1 MSEAGAAGP
10 PAAPPGGI
18 PRLRPT
24 RAHSWRPRPRPG
36 QRSARPLGLLGPQD
50 GQGRA
55 GRHPEGPAGGCG
67 GGSSPSIRVSP
78 PRGGSAAA
86 AAATAPCA
94 AAGELR
100 GRAAPR
106 RVGRTRSRTGPPES
120 AEMSPFENKGLIL
133 GIMAGTAG
141 ISLMLIWYRKIRKP
155 GAAVHIPAFLDVG
168 NRLNSAGLQNEAPNE
183 QEAVMVLHGRQLQI
197 LEKLNGLLVS
207 VDELKREVKFLK
219 EAIPKLEELVRNELQ
234 GKGDV
239 QRVSP
244 SHRATKRRKAETA
257 SGATETTSSE
267 EAESEGGYLTAHTD
281 SEGDSEEEK
290 GCMKS
295 PNAIVKSE
303 EEELFDLLQQVDN
316 LHKGSE
322 DDKKEG
328 FRLLLEKDDEYE
340 NCVDFL
346 WRLARAYGDLFEMT
360 TDAEEKRKYVADGK
374 IKAEKAVQLDARSAE
389 SHQWFAIMC
398 GYMSQ
403 FESVQNKIRN
413 GYLFKEHLDKAIE
426 LKPQDPFLYY
436 LNGRWCYSVAQLSWI
451 EKKVA
456 AALFGTPPTS
466 TVEEALQNFLKAE
479 EMCPGY
485 SKYNYVYLAKCY
497 KDLGQKNNALKYCD
511 AALSVLSVTNEVG
524 IESDNL
530 LSCDR
535 CLVFGTRYCTVSNNI
550 MFHFLL

>member
-1 MSEAGAAGP
+1 
-10 PAAPPGGI
+10 
-18 PRLRPT
+18 
-24 RAHSWRPRPRPG
+24 
-36 QRSARPLGLLGPQD
+36 
-50 GQGRA
+50 
-55 GRHPEGPAGGCG
+55 
-67 GGSSPSIRVSP
+67 
-78 PRGGSAAA
+78 
-86 AAATAPCA
+86 
-94 AAGELR
+94 
-100 GRAAPR
+100 
-106 RVGRTRSRTGPPES
+106 
-120 AEMSPFENKGLIL
+120 MSPFENKGLIL

-155 GAAVHIPAFLDVG
+155 GAAVQIPAFLGVG
-168 NRLNSAGLQNEAPNE
+168 NRLNSVGWQNEAPNE
-183 QEAVMVLHGRQLQI
+183 QGAVMVLHGRQLQI

-207 VDELKREVKFLK
+207 VEELKREVTFLK
-219 EAIPKLEELVRNELQ
+219 EAIPKLEERVRNELQ

-257 SGATETTSSE
+257 SGTTETTSSE

-290 GCMKS
+290 KS
-295 PNAIVKSE
+295 PDNIVKSE
-303 EEELFDLLQQVDN
+303 EEEELFNLLQQVDN

-328 FRLLLEKDDEYE
+328 FRLLLEKNDKYE

-346 WRLARAYGDLFEMT
+346 WRLARAYADLFEIT
-360 TDAEEKRKYVADGK
+360 TDAEEKRNYFTNPRNFQCNKW
-374 IKAEKAVQLDARSAE
+374 EHL
-389 SHQWFAIMC
+389 FAIMC

-436 LNGRWCYSVAQLSWI
+436 LHGRWCYSVAQLSWI

-479 EMCPGY
+479 EMSPGY
-485 SKYNYVYLAKCY
+485 SKCNYVYLAKCY

-511 AALSVLSVTNEVG
+511 SALSILSVTNE
-524 IESDNL
+524 
-530 LSCDR
+530 
-535 CLVFGTRYCTVSNNI
+535 
-550 MFHFLL
+550 

>member
-1 MSEAGAAGP
+1 
-10 PAAPPGGI
+10 
-18 PRLRPT
+18 
-24 RAHSWRPRPRPG
+24 
-36 QRSARPLGLLGPQD
+36 
-50 GQGRA
+50 
-55 GRHPEGPAGGCG
+55 
-67 GGSSPSIRVSP
+67 
-78 PRGGSAAA
+78 
-86 AAATAPCA
+86 
-94 AAGELR
+94 
-100 GRAAPR
+100 
-106 RVGRTRSRTGPPES
+106 
-120 AEMSPFENKGLIL
+120 MSPFENKGLIL

-141 ISLMLIWYRKIRKP
+141 LSLVMIWYRKIRKP
-155 GAAVHIPAFLDVG
+155 GAAVRIHAFQDIG
-168 NRLNSAGLQNEAPNE
+168 NRIDSVGLQNEAPNE
-183 QEAVMVLHGRQLQI
+183 QGAVIVLHGRQLQI
-197 LEKLNGLLVS
+197 LEKLNGLLLS
-207 VDELKREVKFLK
+207 VDELKREVEFLK

-244 SHRATKRRKAETA
+244 SHRATRRRKAEAA
-257 SGATETTSSE
+257 SGARETTSSE

-290 GCMKS
+290 RCMKS
-295 PNAIVKSE
+295 PDAVVKSE
-303 EEELFDLLQQVDN
+303 EDEDLFNFLQQVDN

-328 FRLLLEKDDEYE
+328 FRLLLEKNEKYE

-360 TDAEEKRKYVADGK
+360 TDAEEKRKYFSNIRNLQSSKWEHFYCNDNV
-374 IKAEKAVQLDARSAE
+374 L
-389 SHQWFAIMC
+389 FAIMC

-479 EMCPGY
+479 EMHPGY
-485 SKYNYVYLAKCY
+485 SKCNYVYLAKCY
-497 KDLGQKNNALKYCD
+497 KDLGQKNNALKCCD
-511 AALSVLSVTNEVG
+511 SALSILSVTNE
-524 IESDNL
+524 
-530 LSCDR
+530 
-535 CLVFGTRYCTVSNNI
+535 
-550 MFHFLL
+550 

>member
-1 MSEAGAAGP
+1 
-10 PAAPPGGI
+10 
-18 PRLRPT
+18 
-24 RAHSWRPRPRPG
+24 
-36 QRSARPLGLLGPQD
+36 
-50 GQGRA
+50 
-55 GRHPEGPAGGCG
+55 
-67 GGSSPSIRVSP
+67 
-78 PRGGSAAA
+78 
-86 AAATAPCA
+86 
-94 AAGELR
+94 
-100 GRAAPR
+100 
-106 RVGRTRSRTGPPES
+106 
-120 AEMSPFENKGLIL
+120 MSPFENRGLIL

-141 ISLMLIWYRKIRKP
+141 ISLMLVWYRKIRKP
-155 GAAVHIPAFLDVG
+155 SASVPIPAFLDVG
-168 NRLNSAGLQNEAPNE
+168 NRLNSVGLQDEVPNE
-183 QEAVMVLHGRQLQI
+183 QGAVMVLHGRQLQI

-207 VDELKREVKFLK
+207 VDELKREVIFLK
-219 EAIPKLEELVRNELQ
+219 EAVPKLEELVRNELQ

-244 SHRATKRRKAETA
+244 SHRAAKRRKGETA
-257 SGATETTSSE
+257 TAATETTSSE

-290 GCMKS
+290 ECIKS
-295 PNAIVKSE
+295 SDAAVKSE
-303 EEELFDLLQQVDN
+303 EEEEELLNFLQQVDN

-328 FRLLLEKDDEYE
+328 FRLLFEKDDKYE

-360 TDAEEKRKYVADGK
+360 TDSEEKRKYVTDG
-374 IKAEKAVQLDARSAE
+374 EWARRAKWP
-389 SHQWFAIMC
+389 HLGFAIMC

-479 EMCPGY
+479 EMHPGY
-485 SKYNYVYLAKCY
+485 SKCNYVYLAKCY

-511 AALSVLSVTNEVG
+511 SALSILSVTNE
-524 IESDNL
+524 
-530 LSCDR
+530 
-535 CLVFGTRYCTVSNNI
+535 
-550 MFHFLL
+550 

>member
-1 MSEAGAAGP
+1 
-10 PAAPPGGI
+10 
-18 PRLRPT
+18 
-24 RAHSWRPRPRPG
+24 
-36 QRSARPLGLLGPQD
+36 
-50 GQGRA
+50 
-55 GRHPEGPAGGCG
+55 
-67 GGSSPSIRVSP
+67 
-78 PRGGSAAA
+78 
-86 AAATAPCA
+86 
-94 AAGELR
+94 
-100 GRAAPR
+100 
-106 RVGRTRSRTGPPES
+106 
-120 AEMSPFENKGLIL
+120 MSPFENKGLIL

-141 ISLMLIWYRKIRKP
+141 LSLVLIWYRKIRKLD
-155 GAAVHIPAFLDVG
+155 AAVRVRAFQDMG
-168 NRLNSAGLQNEAPNE
+168 NRLSSVGLQNEAPNE
-183 QEAVMVLHGRQLQI
+183 QGAVMVLHGRQLQI
-197 LEKLNGLLVS
+197 LEKLNGLLLS
-207 VDELKREVKFLK
+207 VDELKREVEFLK
-219 EAIPKLEELVRNELQ
+219 EAIPKLEELVRSELQ

-244 SHRATKRRKAETA
+244 SHRATRRRKAETA
-257 SGATETTSSE
+257 SGARETTSSE

-290 GCMKS
+290 RCVKS
-295 PNAIVKSE
+295 PDAMVKSE
-303 EEELFDLLQQVDN
+303 EEEEDLFNFLQQVDN

-328 FRLLLEKDDEYE
+328 FRLLLEKDDQYE

-346 WRLARAYGDLFEMT
+346 WRLARAYGDLFEMA
-360 TDAEEKRKYVADGK
+360 TDAEEKKKYFSIIRNLQFNK
-374 IKAEKAVQLDARSAE
+374 REHL
-389 SHQWFAIMC
+389 FAIMC

-479 EMCPGY
+479 EMRPGY

-511 AALSVLSVTNEVG
+511 SALSILSVTNE
-524 IESDNL
+524 
-530 LSCDR
+530 
-535 CLVFGTRYCTVSNNI
+535 
-550 MFHFLL
+550 

>member
-1 MSEAGAAGP
+1 
-10 PAAPPGGI
+10 
-18 PRLRPT
+18 
-24 RAHSWRPRPRPG
+24 
-36 QRSARPLGLLGPQD
+36 
-50 GQGRA
+50 
-55 GRHPEGPAGGCG
+55 
-67 GGSSPSIRVSP
+67 
-78 PRGGSAAA
+78 
-86 AAATAPCA
+86 
-94 AAGELR
+94 
-100 GRAAPR
+100 
-106 RVGRTRSRTGPPES
+106 
-120 AEMSPFENKGLIL
+120 MSPFENKGLIL

-141 ISLMLIWYRKIRKP
+141 ISLMLIWYRKSRKA
-155 GAAVHIPAFLDVG
+155 GAAVPVPAFLDVG
-168 NRLNSAGLQNEAPNE
+168 SRLNSVGLQNEAPND
-183 QEAVMVLHGRQLQI
+183 QAVVMVLHGRQLQI

-207 VDELKREVKFLK
+207 VDELKREVEFLK

-239 QRVSP
+239 QKVSP
-244 SHRATKRRKAETA
+244 SHRATKRRKAEAA
-257 SGATETTSSE
+257 SGAIETTSSE

-290 GCMKS
+290 GCIKL
-295 PNAIVKSE
+295 PDAIVKSE
-303 EEELFDLLQQVDN
+303 EEELFNLLQQVDN

-322 DDKKEG
+322 DDKREG
-328 FRLLLEKDDEYE
+328 FRLLLEKDDKYE

-346 WRLARAYGDLFEMT
+346 WRLTRAYGDLFEMT
-360 TDAEEKRKYVADGK
+360 TDAEEKRKYVTDGK
-374 IKAEKAVQLDARSAE
+374 QRKNVYVE
-389 SHQWFAIMC
+389 FAIMC

-479 EMCPGY
+479 EIRPGY
-485 SKYNYVYLAKCY
+485 SKCNYVYLAKCY

-511 AALSVLSVTNEVG
+511 SALSILSVTNE
-524 IESDNL
+524 
-530 LSCDR
+530 
-535 CLVFGTRYCTVSNNI
+535 
-550 MFHFLL
+550 

>member
-1 MSEAGAAGP
+1 
-10 PAAPPGGI
+10 
-18 PRLRPT
+18 
-24 RAHSWRPRPRPG
+24 
-36 QRSARPLGLLGPQD
+36 
-50 GQGRA
+50 
-55 GRHPEGPAGGCG
+55 
-67 GGSSPSIRVSP
+67 
-78 PRGGSAAA
+78 
-86 AAATAPCA
+86 
-94 AAGELR
+94 
-100 GRAAPR
+100 
-106 RVGRTRSRTGPPES
+106 
-120 AEMSPFENKGLIL
+120 MSPFENKGLIL

-141 ISLMLIWYRKIRKP
+141 LSLVLVWYRKIRKP
-155 GAAVHIPAFLDVG
+155 GAAVRIRAFQDIG
-168 NRLNSAGLQNEAPNE
+168 NKINCASLQNEAPNE
-183 QEAVMVLHGRQLQI
+183 QGAVMVLHGRQLQI
-197 LEKLNGLLVS
+197 LEKLNGLLLS
-207 VDELKREVKFLK
+207 VDELKREVEFLK
-219 EAIPKLEELVRNELQ
+219 EAIPKLEVLVRNELQ

-244 SHRATKRRKAETA
+244 SHRATRRRKADTA
-257 SGATETTSSE
+257 SGARETTSSE

-290 GCMKS
+290 RCMKS
-295 PNAIVKSE
+295 PDAIVKSE
-303 EEELFDLLQQVDN
+303 EDEELFNFLQQVDS

-328 FRLLLEKDDEYE
+328 FRLLLEKDYKYE

-360 TDAEEKRKYVADGK
+360 TDAEEKRKYVTDGK
-374 IKAEKAVQLDARSAE
+374 IKAEKAVQLDAGSAE

-436 LNGRWCYSVAQLSWI
+436 LNGRWCYSVAQLSWL

-456 AALFGTPPTS
+456 TALFGTPPTS

-479 EMCPGY
+479 EMHPGY
-485 SKYNYVYLAKCY
+485 SKCNYVYLAKCC

-511 AALSVLSVTNEVG
+511 SALSILSVTNEDK
-524 IESDNL
+524 EAQKDLEAL
-530 LSCDR
+530 L
-535 CLVFGTRYCTVSNNI
+535 LT
-550 MFHFLL
+550 LKL

>member
-1 MSEAGAAGP
+1 
-10 PAAPPGGI
+10 
-18 PRLRPT
+18 
-24 RAHSWRPRPRPG
+24 
-36 QRSARPLGLLGPQD
+36 
-50 GQGRA
+50 
-55 GRHPEGPAGGCG
+55 
-67 GGSSPSIRVSP
+67 
-78 PRGGSAAA
+78 
-86 AAATAPCA
+86 
-94 AAGELR
+94 
-100 GRAAPR
+100 
-106 RVGRTRSRTGPPES
+106 
-120 AEMSPFENKGLIL
+120 MSPFENKGLIL

-141 ISLMLIWYRKIRKP
+141 LSLVLIWYRKIRKP
-155 GAAVHIPAFLDVG
+155 GAALRMHALHVVG
-168 NRLNSAGLQNEAPNE
+168 NRINSVGLQNEASNE
-183 QEAVMVLHGRQLQI
+183 QGAVMVLHGRQLQI
-197 LEKLNGLLVS
+197 LEKLNGLLLS
-207 VDELKREVKFLK
+207 VDELKREVEFLK

-244 SHRATKRRKAETA
+244 SHRATRRRKAETA
-257 SGATETTSSE
+257 SGTRETTSSE

-290 GCMKS
+290 RCMK
-295 PNAIVKSE
+295 PPDAVVKSE
-303 EEELFDLLQQVDN
+303 EDEDLLSFLQQVDN

-322 DDKKEG
+322 DDKKKG
-328 FRLLLEKDDEYE
+328 FRLLIGKEDKYE

-360 TDAEEKRKYVADGK
+360 TDAEEKRKYVSDAHSWINTSWDG
-374 IKAEKAVQLDARSAE
+374 
-389 SHQWFAIMC
+389 FAIMC

-479 EMCPGY
+479 EMHPGY
-485 SKYNYVYLAKCY
+485 SKCNYVYLAKCY

-511 AALSVLSVTNEVG
+511 SALSILSVTNEDK
-524 IESDNL
+524 EAQKDLEAL
-530 LSCDR
+530 L
-535 CLVFGTRYCTVSNNI
+535 LT
-550 MFHFLL
+550 LKL

>member
-1 MSEAGAAGP
+1 
-10 PAAPPGGI
+10 
-18 PRLRPT
+18 
-24 RAHSWRPRPRPG
+24 
-36 QRSARPLGLLGPQD
+36 
-50 GQGRA
+50 
-55 GRHPEGPAGGCG
+55 
-67 GGSSPSIRVSP
+67 
-78 PRGGSAAA
+78 
-86 AAATAPCA
+86 
-94 AAGELR
+94 
-100 GRAAPR
+100 
-106 RVGRTRSRTGPPES
+106 
-120 AEMSPFENKGLIL
+120 MSPFENKGLIL

-141 ISLMLIWYRKIRKP
+141 LSLVLIWYRKIRKP
-155 GAAVHIPAFLDVG
+155 GAAVRVHAFQDIG
-168 NRLNSAGLQNEAPNE
+168 NRLNSMGLQNEAPNE
-183 QEAVMVLHGRQLQI
+183 QGAVVVLHGRQLQI
-197 LEKLNGLLVS
+197 LEKLNGLLLS
-207 VDELKREVKFLK
+207 VDELKREVEFLK

-244 SHRATKRRKAETA
+244 SHRATRRRRAETA
-257 SGATETTSSE
+257 SGARETTSSE
-267 EAESEGGYLTAHTD
+267 EAESEGGYLTAYTD

-290 GCMKS
+290 RCMKS
-295 PNAIVKSE
+295 PDAMVKSE
-303 EEELFDLLQQVDN
+303 EEEEDLFNFLQQVDN

-328 FRLLLEKDDEYE
+328 FRLLLEKDDKYE

-360 TDAEEKRKYVADGK
+360 TDAEEKRKYFSNIRNLQSNK
-374 IKAEKAVQLDARSAE
+374 WEHL
-389 SHQWFAIMC
+389 FAIMC

-479 EMCPGY
+479 EMHPGY

-511 AALSVLSVTNEVG
+511 SALSILSVTNEDK
-524 IESDNL
+524 EAQKDLEAL
-530 LSCDR
+530 L
-535 CLVFGTRYCTVSNNI
+535 LT
-550 MFHFLL
+550 LKL

>member
-1 MSEAGAAGP
+1 
-10 PAAPPGGI
+10 
-18 PRLRPT
+18 
-24 RAHSWRPRPRPG
+24 
-36 QRSARPLGLLGPQD
+36 
-50 GQGRA
+50 
-55 GRHPEGPAGGCG
+55 
-67 GGSSPSIRVSP
+67 
-78 PRGGSAAA
+78 
-86 AAATAPCA
+86 
-94 AAGELR
+94 
-100 GRAAPR
+100 
-106 RVGRTRSRTGPPES
+106 
-120 AEMSPFENKGLIL
+120 MSPFENKGLIL
-133 GIMAGTAG
+133 GVMAGTAG

-155 GAAVHIPAFLDVG
+155 GAAARMPAFLDVG
-168 NRLNSAGLQNEAPNE
+168 NRLNSVDLQNEAPNE
-183 QEAVMVLHGRQLQI
+183 QGAVMVLHGRQLQI
-197 LEKLNGLLVS
+197 LEKLNDLLVS

-234 GKGDV
+234 GKGDT

-244 SHRATKRRKAETA
+244 SHRATKRRKAETS
-257 SGATETTSSE
+257 SGAPETTSSE

-281 SEGDSEEEK
+281 SDGDSEEEK

-295 PNAIVKSE
+295 PNAIVQSE
-303 EEELFDLLQQVDN
+303 EEELFNLLQQVDN

-328 FRLLLEKDDEYE
+328 FRVLLEKDDKYE

-360 TDAEEKRKYVADGK
+360 TDAEEKRKYFFNPRNFQSNK
-374 IKAEKAVQLDARSAE
+374 WERL
-389 SHQWFAIMC
+389 FAIMC

-456 AALFGTPPTS
+456 TALFGTPPTS

-479 EMCPGY
+479 EMHPGY
-485 SKYNYVYLAKCY
+485 SKCNYVYLAKCY
-497 KDLGQKNNALKYCD
+497 KDLGQRSNALKYCD
-511 AALSVLSVTNEVG
+511 SALSILSVTNEVG
-524 IESDNL
+524 IESENL
-530 LSCDR
+530 FSCDH
-535 CLVFGTRYCTVSNNI
+535 CLV
-550 MFHFLL
+550 L

>member
-1 MSEAGAAGP
+1 
-10 PAAPPGGI
+10 
-18 PRLRPT
+18 
-24 RAHSWRPRPRPG
+24 
-36 QRSARPLGLLGPQD
+36 
-50 GQGRA
+50 
-55 GRHPEGPAGGCG
+55 
-67 GGSSPSIRVSP
+67 
-78 PRGGSAAA
+78 
-86 AAATAPCA
+86 
-94 AAGELR
+94 
-100 GRAAPR
+100 
-106 RVGRTRSRTGPPES
+106 
-120 AEMSPFENKGLIL
+120 MSPFENKGLIL

-155 GAAVHIPAFLDVG
+155 GAAVRIPSLIDVG
-168 NRLNSAGLQNEAPNE
+168 NRLNSLGLQNEASNE
-183 QEAVMVLHGRQLQI
+183 QGAVMVLHGRQLQI
-197 LEKLNGLLVS
+197 LEKLNGLLIS

-219 EAIPKLEELVRNELQ
+219 EAIPKLEELVRSELQ

-267 EAESEGGYLTAHTD
+267 EAESEGGYLTAQTD

-290 GCMKS
+290 GCTKS
-295 PNAIVKSE
+295 PDAIVKLEE
-303 EEELFDLLQQVDN
+303 EEELFNLLQQVDN

-328 FRLLLEKDDEYE
+328 FRLLLEKDEKYE
-340 NCVDFL
+340 NCADFL
-346 WRLARAYGDLFEMT
+346 WRLARAYGDQFEMT
-360 TDAEEKRKYVADGK
+360 TDAEEKRKYFSNPSNFQRDK
-374 IKAEKAVQLDARSAE
+374 WEHL
-389 SHQWFAIMC
+389 FAIMC

-479 EMCPGY
+479 EMHPGY

-511 AALSVLSVTNEVG
+511 SALSILSVTNEDK
-524 IESDNL
+524 EAQKDLEAL
-530 LSCDR
+530 L
-535 CLVFGTRYCTVSNNI
+535 LT
-550 MFHFLL
+550 LKL

>member
-1 MSEAGAAGP
+1 M
-10 PAAPPGGI
+10 AP
-18 PRLRPT
+18 L
-24 RAHSWRPRPRPG
+24 
-36 QRSARPLGLLGPQD
+36 
-50 GQGRA
+50 
-55 GRHPEGPAGGCG
+55 
-67 GGSSPSIRVSP
+67 
-78 PRGGSAAA
+78 
-86 AAATAPCA
+86 
-94 AAGELR
+94 
-100 GRAAPR
+100 
-106 RVGRTRSRTGPPES
+106 
-120 AEMSPFENKGLIL
+120 ENKGLIL

-141 ISLMLIWYRKIRKP
+141 LSLVLIWYRKIRKP
-155 GAAVHIPAFLDVG
+155 GAAVRVRAFQDIG
-168 NRLNSAGLQNEAPNE
+168 NRINSVVLQNEAPNE
-183 QEAVMVLHGRQLQI
+183 QGAVMVLHGRQLQI
-197 LEKLNGLLVS
+197 LEKLNGLLLS
-207 VDELKREVKFLK
+207 VDELKREVEFLK

-244 SHRATKRRKAETA
+244 SHRATRRRKAETA
-257 SGATETTSSE
+257 SDAKETTSSE

-290 GCMKS
+290 RCMKPS
-295 PNAIVKSE
+295 DAMVKSKE
-303 EEELFDLLQQVDN
+303 EEEDLFNFLQQVDN

-328 FRLLLEKDDEYE
+328 FRLLLEKDCKYE

-360 TDAEEKRKYVADGK
+360 TDAEEKRKYVIDGK
-374 IKAEKAVQLDARSAE
+374 IKAERAVQLDAGSAE

-479 EMCPGY
+479 EMHPGY
-485 SKYNYVYLAKCY
+485 SKCNYVYLAKCY

-511 AALSVLSVTNEVG
+511 SALSILSVTNEDK
-524 IESDNL
+524 EAQKDLEAL
-530 LSCDR
+530 L
-535 CLVFGTRYCTVSNNI
+535 LT
-550 MFHFLL
+550 LKL

>member
-1 MSEAGAAGP
+1 
-10 PAAPPGGI
+10 
-18 PRLRPT
+18 
-24 RAHSWRPRPRPG
+24 
-36 QRSARPLGLLGPQD
+36 
-50 GQGRA
+50 
-55 GRHPEGPAGGCG
+55 
-67 GGSSPSIRVSP
+67 
-78 PRGGSAAA
+78 
-86 AAATAPCA
+86 
-94 AAGELR
+94 
-100 GRAAPR
+100 
-106 RVGRTRSRTGPPES
+106 
-120 AEMSPFENKGLIL
+120 MSPFENKGLIL

-141 ISLMLIWYRKIRKP
+141 LSLVLVWYRKVRKP
-155 GAAVHIPAFLDVG
+155 GAALRVHAFHDIG
-168 NRLNSAGLQNEAPNE
+168 NRINSAGLQNEAPSE
-183 QEAVMVLHGRQLQI
+183 QGAVMVLHGRQLQI

-207 VDELKREVKFLK
+207 VDELKREVEFLK

-244 SHRATKRRKAETA
+244 SHRATRRRKAETA
-257 SGATETTSSE
+257 SGARETTSSE

-290 GCMKS
+290 RCMKS
-295 PNAIVKSE
+295 PDAIVKSE
-303 EEELFDLLQQVDN
+303 EDEDLFNFLQQVDS

-328 FRLLLEKDDEYE
+328 FRLLLEKDDKYE

-360 TDAEEKRKYVADGK
+360 TDAEEKRKYFSNVRNLQSN
-374 IKAEKAVQLDARSAE
+374 EWEHL
-389 SHQWFAIMC
+389 FAIMC

-436 LNGRWCYSVAQLSWI
+436 LNGRWCYSVAQLSWL

-479 EMCPGY
+479 EMHPGY
-485 SKYNYVYLAKCY
+485 SKCNYVYLAKCY

-511 AALSVLSVTNEVG
+511 SALSVLSVTNE
-524 IESDNL
+524 
-530 LSCDR
+530 
-535 CLVFGTRYCTVSNNI
+535 
-550 MFHFLL
+550 

>member
-1 MSEAGAAGP
+1 
-10 PAAPPGGI
+10 
-18 PRLRPT
+18 
-24 RAHSWRPRPRPG
+24 
-36 QRSARPLGLLGPQD
+36 
-50 GQGRA
+50 
-55 GRHPEGPAGGCG
+55 
-67 GGSSPSIRVSP
+67 
-78 PRGGSAAA
+78 
-86 AAATAPCA
+86 
-94 AAGELR
+94 
-100 GRAAPR
+100 
-106 RVGRTRSRTGPPES
+106 
-120 AEMSPFENKGLIL
+120 MSPFENKGLIL

-141 ISLMLIWYRKIRKP
+141 VSLMLIWYRKIRKP
-155 GAAVHIPAFLDVG
+155 SAAVHIPAFLDVG
-168 NRLNSAGLQNEAPNE
+168 NRLNSVGLQDEVPNE
-183 QEAVMVLHGRQLQI
+183 QGAVMVLHGRQLQI
-197 LEKLNGLLVS
+197 LEKLNDLLVS
-207 VDELKREVKFLK
+207 VDELKKEVTFLK
-219 EAIPKLEELVRNELQ
+219 EAVPKLEELVRNELQ

-244 SHRATKRRKAETA
+244 SHRAAKRRKGEATSA
-257 SGATETTSSE
+257 ATETTSSE

-290 GCMKS
+290 ECMKS
-295 PNAIVKSE
+295 SDAAVKSE
-303 EEELFDLLQQVDN
+303 EEEEELLNFLQRVDN

-328 FRLLLEKDDEYE
+328 FRLLIEKDDKYE

-360 TDAEEKRKYVADGK
+360 TDSEEKRKYVSDGK
-374 IKAEKAVQLDARSAE
+374 IKAEKAVQLDAKSAE

-426 LKPQDPFLYY
+426 LKPEDPFLYY

-479 EMCPGY
+479 EMHPGY
-485 SKYNYVYLAKCY
+485 SKCNYVYLAKCY

-511 AALSVLSVTNEVG
+511 SALSILSVTNEVG
-524 IESDNL
+524 VENYAVNERGILPLKFSVTSLNTNWT
-530 LSCDR
+530 S
-535 CLVFGTRYCTVSNNI
+535 VYAGPPGVA
-550 MFHFLL
+550 

>member
-1 MSEAGAAGP
+1 
-10 PAAPPGGI
+10 
-18 PRLRPT
+18 
-24 RAHSWRPRPRPG
+24 
-36 QRSARPLGLLGPQD
+36 
-50 GQGRA
+50 
-55 GRHPEGPAGGCG
+55 
-67 GGSSPSIRVSP
+67 
-78 PRGGSAAA
+78 
-86 AAATAPCA
+86 
-94 AAGELR
+94 
-100 GRAAPR
+100 
-106 RVGRTRSRTGPPES
+106 
-120 AEMSPFENKGLIL
+120 MSPFENKGLIL

-141 ISLMLIWYRKIRKP
+141 ISLMLIWYHKSRKP
-155 GAAVHIPAFLDVG
+155 SAAVRVPAFLDVG
-168 NRLNSAGLQNEAPNE
+168 NRLNSVGLQNEAPNE
-183 QEAVMVLHGRQLQI
+183 EGVVMVLHGRQLQI

-234 GKGDV
+234 GKEDV
-239 QRVSP
+239 PKVSP

-295 PNAIVKSE
+295 PDAIVKSE
-303 EEELFDLLQQVDN
+303 EEEELFSLLQQVDN

-328 FRLLLEKDDEYE
+328 FRLLLEKDDKYE
-340 NCVDFL
+340 NCADFL
-346 WRLARAYGDLFEMT
+346 WRLARAYGDVFEMT
-360 TDAEEKRKYVADGK
+360 TDAEEKRKYVTDGSHEPGSAT
-374 IKAEKAVQLDARSAE
+374 IYRFAV
-389 SHQWFAIMC
+389 MC

-479 EMCPGY
+479 EMRPGY
-485 SKYNYVYLAKCY
+485 SKNNYVYLAKCY

-511 AALSVLSVTNEVG
+511 SALSILSVTNEDK
-524 IESDNL
+524 EAQKDLEAL
-530 LSCDR
+530 L
-535 CLVFGTRYCTVSNNI
+535 LT
-550 MFHFLL
+550 LKL

>member
-1 MSEAGAAGP
+1 
-10 PAAPPGGI
+10 
-18 PRLRPT
+18 
-24 RAHSWRPRPRPG
+24 
-36 QRSARPLGLLGPQD
+36 
-50 GQGRA
+50 
-55 GRHPEGPAGGCG
+55 
-67 GGSSPSIRVSP
+67 
-78 PRGGSAAA
+78 
-86 AAATAPCA
+86 
-94 AAGELR
+94 
-100 GRAAPR
+100 
-106 RVGRTRSRTGPPES
+106 
-120 AEMSPFENKGLIL
+120 MSPFENKGLIL

-141 ISLMLIWYRKIRKP
+141 ISLMLIWYRKMRKP
-155 GAAVHIPAFLDVG
+155 GAAVRIPALLDVG
-168 NRLNSAGLQNEAPNE
+168 NRLNYVGLQNEAPNE
-183 QEAVMVLHGRQLQI
+183 QGAVMVLHGRQLQI

-219 EAIPKLEELVRNELQ
+219 EAIPKLEELIRNELQ
-234 GKGDV
+234 GKGSV

-290 GCMKS
+290 GFMKS
-295 PNAIVKSE
+295 PNALVKSE
-303 EEELFDLLQQVDN
+303 EGLFNLLQQVDN

-322 DDKKEG
+322 NDRKEA
-328 FRLLLEKDDEYE
+328 FRLLLEKDDKYE

-346 WRLARAYGDLFEMT
+346 WRLARSYGDLFEMT
-360 TDAEEKRKYVADGK
+360 TDAEEKRKYVTDVFQSNK
-374 IKAEKAVQLDARSAE
+374 WEYL
-389 SHQWFAIMC
+389 FAIMC

-456 AALFGTPPTS
+456 TALFGTPPTS

-479 EMCPGY
+479 EMHPGY

-511 AALSVLSVTNEVG
+511 SALSILSVTNEDK
-524 IESDNL
+524 EAQKDLEAL
-530 LSCDR
+530 L
-535 CLVFGTRYCTVSNNI
+535 LT
-550 MFHFLL
+550 LKL

>member
-1 MSEAGAAGP
+1 
-10 PAAPPGGI
+10 
-18 PRLRPT
+18 
-24 RAHSWRPRPRPG
+24 
-36 QRSARPLGLLGPQD
+36 
-50 GQGRA
+50 
-55 GRHPEGPAGGCG
+55 
-67 GGSSPSIRVSP
+67 
-78 PRGGSAAA
+78 
-86 AAATAPCA
+86 
-94 AAGELR
+94 
-100 GRAAPR
+100 
-106 RVGRTRSRTGPPES
+106 
-120 AEMSPFENKGLIL
+120 MSPFENKGLIL

-141 ISLMLIWYRKIRKP
+141 ISLMVIWYRKIRKP
-155 GAAVHIPAFLDVG
+155 DAAVRMPALLDAS
-168 NRLNSAGLQNEAPNE
+168 NRLNSVGLQNEAPNE
-183 QEAVMVLHGRQLQI
+183 QGAVMVLHGRQLQI
-197 LEKLNGLLVS
+197 LEKLNDLLVS

-219 EAIPKLEELVRNELQ
+219 EAIPKLEELVRKELQ

-257 SGATETTSSE
+257 SGAAETTSSE
-267 EAESEGGYLTAHTD
+267 EAESEGGYLTAYTD
-281 SEGDSEEEK
+281 TEGDSEEEK
-290 GCMKS
+290 GCKKS
-295 PNAIVKSE
+295 PDAIEKSE
-303 EEELFDLLQQVDN
+303 DEELSNFLQQMDN

-328 FRLLLEKDDEYE
+328 FRLLLEKDDKYE
-340 NCVDFL
+340 NCVDVL
-346 WRLARAYGDLFEMT
+346 WRLARAYGDLSEMT
-360 TDAEEKRKYVADGK
+360 TDANEKRKYVADGVLRVTSGK
-374 IKAEKAVQLDARSAE
+374 FEKV
-389 SHQWFAIMC
+389 FAIMC

-479 EMCPGY
+479 EIHPGY

-511 AALSVLSVTNEVG
+511 SALSILSVTNEDK
-524 IESDNL
+524 EAQKDLEAL
-530 LSCDR
+530 LLTLR
-535 CLVFGTRYCTVSNNI
+535 L
-550 MFHFLL
+550 

>member
-1 MSEAGAAGP
+1 
-10 PAAPPGGI
+10 
-18 PRLRPT
+18 
-24 RAHSWRPRPRPG
+24 
-36 QRSARPLGLLGPQD
+36 
-50 GQGRA
+50 
-55 GRHPEGPAGGCG
+55 
-67 GGSSPSIRVSP
+67 
-78 PRGGSAAA
+78 
-86 AAATAPCA
+86 
-94 AAGELR
+94 
-100 GRAAPR
+100 
-106 RVGRTRSRTGPPES
+106 
-120 AEMSPFENKGLIL
+120 MSPFENKGLIM

-155 GAAVHIPAFLDVG
+155 GAAVRIPVFLDVG
-168 NRLNSAGLQNEAPNE
+168 SRLNSVGLQNEAPDE
-183 QEAVMVLHGRQLQI
+183 QGVVMVLHGRQLQI

-234 GKGDV
+234 GKGGV

-281 SEGDSEEEK
+281 SEGDSDEEK

-295 PNAIVKSE
+295 PDAIVKSE
-303 EEELFDLLQQVDN
+303 ELVNLLQQVDN

-328 FRLLLEKDDEYE
+328 FRLLLEKDDKYE

-346 WRLARAYGDLFEMT
+346 WRVARAYGDLFEIT
-360 TDAEEKRKYVADGK
+360 TDAEEKRKYVTDGK
-374 IKAEKAVQLDARSAE
+374 QRENVYVELDASSAE
-389 SHQWFAIMC
+389 SHQWFAVMC

-403 FESVQNKIRN
+403 FDSVQNKIRN

-466 TVEEALQNFLKAE
+466 TVEEALQYFLKAE
-479 EMCPGY
+479 EMRPGY

-511 AALSVLSVTNEVG
+511 SALSILSVTNERDAPLGLEGLCPKV
-524 IESDNL
+524 
-530 LSCDR
+530 
-535 CLVFGTRYCTVSNNI
+535 T
-550 MFHFLL
+550 